1 MSGYVLMIISVI
13 FCLISM
19 KLISYK
25 SGNHDADLVLK
36 IIGFILFIPAIIIV
50 LESFKIIEFIKWK

>member
-1 MSGYVLMIISVI
+1 MGGYLLMIISVI

-36 IIGFILFIPAIIIV
+36 IIGFILFVPAILIV
-50 LESFKIIEFIKWK
+50 LESFKII